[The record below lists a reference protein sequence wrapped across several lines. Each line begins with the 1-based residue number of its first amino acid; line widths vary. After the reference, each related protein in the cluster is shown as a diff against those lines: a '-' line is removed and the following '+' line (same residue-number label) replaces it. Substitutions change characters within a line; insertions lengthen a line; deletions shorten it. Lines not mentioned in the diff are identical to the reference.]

1 MIVEGLAAGIVQN
14 LRPVTEAM
22 KMLTDETVGTVKT
35 DFIFPQELEKLY
47 SGELKMDN
55 VAAVDWSKLF
65 EGIYFEVV
73 NNFSVDGTPLKEKIS
88 DYTINKINSK
98 QKSVNKMKGVFA

>member
-1 MIVEGLAAGIVQN
+1 
-14 LRPVTEAM
+14 
-22 KMLTDETVGTVKT
+22 
-35 DFIFPQELEKLY
+35 
-47 SGELKMDN
+47 MDN